1 MGTFCELNLC
11 HGMLC
16 ENGGTCINGR
26 YVLEVEDFSTHDC
39 SCLDFVNNLSFW
51 SDVSAFSLGLDFGA
65 HSHVQRILVLRNHV
79 TVNVTAKSPASTK
92 KDTCASAMMGVTSAG
107 TALFVGFTIRK
118 VPCPVLRVFE
128 CNVF

>member
-1 MGTFCELNLC
+1 MRTVALASMA
-11 HGMLC
+11 GMCWKL
-16 ENGGTCINGR
+16 
-26 YVLEVEDFSTHDC
+26 DFSKKH
-39 SCLDFVNNLSFW
+39 DFVHNLSFP

-79 TVNVTAKSPASTK
+79 TVDVTAKSPASTK